1 MFLVM
6 VDYKN
11 IENTLKQLD
20 SMYLKYTGDPSFLI
34 ILSKTALIEF
44 CGWVEQSIDQILN
57 EYVQSHM
64 KEQNM
69 INYTN
74 SQIKKNYGFKYE
86 NNILKILCITIGAY
100 NLENVLR
107 KINSAQLK
115 ALLNTYSDKRN
126 RAAHT
131 HILGTT
137 AKYDAPS
144 LILNDFHQIKP
155 IISTIENEIRS
166 LP

>member
-1 MFLVM
+1 M
-6 VDYKN
+6 VNYVD
-11 IENTLKQLD
+11 IENTLNYLD
-20 SMYLKYTGDPSFLI
+20 STYLASMSDPLLPI
-34 ILSKTALIEF
+34 LLSKTALIEF
-44 CGWVEQSIDQILN
+44 SGWIEQSMDQIL
-57 EYVQSHM
+57 YDYLDSHICETYII
-64 KEQNM
+64 KY
-69 INYTN
+69 IKD
-74 SQIKKNYGFKYE
+74 QIKKNYGFKYE

>member
-86 NNILKILCITIGAY
+86 NNILKMCS
-100 NLENVLR
+100 ER
-107 KINSAQLK
+107 
-115 ALLNTYSDKRN
+115 
-126 RAAHT
+126 
-131 HILGTT
+131 
-137 AKYDAPS
+137 
-144 LILNDFHQIKP
+144 
-155 IISTIENEIRS
+155 
-166 LP
+166 